1 MIGINQKNYM
11 YIFIYKPFAMFSSG
25 YPIRLKGFV
34 CPKENIHDYI
44 EEK

>member
-1 MIGINQKNYM
+1 M
-11 YIFIYKPFAMFSSG
+11 YYIYIYIYKSYTAYSSG

-34 CPKENIHDYI
+34 SHKENIHDYI